1 MSWSLSS
8 RARSVPMGMHFSG
21 ASLDSE
27 SLSVSSIACAL
38 GLIVVSLFASLVVGF
53 FATSLMRLYRG
64 MGLPSIH
71 LEAVWSP
78 CTVITPNGDDIF
90 MHK

>member
-1 MSWSLSS
+1 M
-8 RARSVPMGMHFSG
+8 PMCTHFLG
-21 ASLDSE
+21 ASLDSGA
-27 SLSVSSIACAL
+27 LSVSSTACAL
-38 GLIVVSLFASLVVGF
+38 GLMVVSLFASLVVGF

-78 CTVITPNGDDIF
+78 CTVITPNGEGIF